1 MPNITKR
8 GNAYRIRVSNGRD
21 ASGKQ
26 IIETATF
33 HPDPNRTEKQNQKA
47 LQQFALDFERK
58 VKSGNYLEGEKIT
71 FSEFVDKWRTLYAKE
86 QLQDTTVEFYDFL
99 LKKHILPAIGNV
111 KLAQLRPAHLI
122 AFYDDLSHKIK
133 PQKGD
138 GDPATYSTTTV
149 RRCHACISSILQTA
163 VYWNVI
169 TENPC
174 KRVQAPRTAQ
184 ATDDVKHFT
193 PEQASAF
200 LEALDAFLDAGK
212 IQLQHVLLFHLALFC
227 GLRRGE
233 LVALTWDDLDFDQK
247 QVSVSKSAAVVN
259 GEIVNKVPKNKSS
272 YRLVSVPASVITL
285 ARKYKSE
292 QQQYRLSIGSKW
304 AGSNF
309 IFIQWNGEQMYP
321 STPYTVFKRVLRQ
334 YNEGKDPADQLP
346 LIPFHGLRHTS
357 ATLLISQNID
367 VKTVSGRLGHAQTS
381 TTMNIYSHALRTKD
395 QGAAETLEDLFYKN
409 KRDAQ

>member
-8 GNAYRIRVSNGRD
+8 GDAYRIRVSNGRD

-33 HPDPNRTEKQNQKA
+33 HPDPERTEKQNQKA

-71 FSEFVDKWRTLYAKE
+71 FSEFVVKWRTLYAKE

-138 GDPATYSTTTV
+138 GDPATYSATTV

-184 ATDDVKHFT
+184 TTDDVKHFT

-200 LEALDAFLDAGK
+200 LEVSQDLVAAYEPGDLRKDQSIVADVVVGSAPRAGWYISKWLHYTAVPVNNNDFAINLPVVRYTDVLLMYAECLNEAGYSATGDAFKYINKVRGRAGLSPLTAATTPDQAAFRKAMMQERRVEFAFEGLRWLDLVRWGKAVEVMDAFLK
-212 IQLQHVLLFHLALFC
+212 QPENEN
-227 GLRRGE
+227 GLYKMGTTDRYLYAIPSQE
-233 LVALTWDDLDFDQK
+233 IANYND
-247 QVSVSKSAAVVN
+247 KS
-259 GEIVNKVPKNKSS
+259 IM
-272 YRLVSVPASVITL
+272 
-285 ARKYKSE
+285 
-292 QQQYRLSIGSKW
+292 W
-304 AGSNF
+304 
-309 IFIQWNGEQMYP
+309 
-321 STPYTVFKRVLRQ
+321 
-334 YNEGKDPADQLP
+334 
-346 LIPFHGLRHTS
+346 
-357 ATLLISQNID
+357 QND
-367 VKTVSGRLGHAQTS
+367 G
-381 TTMNIYSHALRTKD
+381 
-395 QGAAETLEDLFYKN
+395 F
-409 KRDAQ
+409 